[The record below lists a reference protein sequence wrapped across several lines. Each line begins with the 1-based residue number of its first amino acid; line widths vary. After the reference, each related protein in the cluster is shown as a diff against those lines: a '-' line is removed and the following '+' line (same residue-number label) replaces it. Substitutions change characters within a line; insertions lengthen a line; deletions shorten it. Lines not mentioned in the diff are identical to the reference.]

1 VIFICQPILNNES
14 LGRTRR
20 SRRPQSADF
29 GNRTWQAA
37 ILFAEGLVDW
47 GCLVQMDNNHD
58 IEALLRD
65 AQQGD
70 HLAFQKLLSRY
81 HTRLIAALAPQ
92 IPSDA
97 TKAIEPEDVCQEA
110 YAAAA
115 RDLDRFESRGVDSF
129 FAWLLTIA
137 RHRLLDMLRA
147 LRAEKRSGQLA
158 MVEILGHNAG
168 STICLLEQF
177 AADSHTPSRSVA
189 ARELV
194 ESVRFA
200 LERLPSNQQDAV
212 RMRYVEGLSLKD
224 TAERMNRRIGAV
236 AMLCQRGLL
245 RLSQLLEIDVQAPRG
260 VEE

>member
-1 VIFICQPILNNES
+1 LLKDWWIGVAWCRWTIITTLRHS
-14 LGRTRR
+14 SATR
-20 SRRPQSADF
+20 SR
-29 GNRTWQAA
+29 A
-37 ILFAEGLVDW
+37 I
-47 GCLVQMDNNHD
+47 
-58 IEALLRD
+58 ISP
-65 AQQGD
+65 
-70 HLAFQKLLSRY
+70 FQKLLSRY

-212 RMRYVEGLSLKD
+212 RMRYVEACHSRTRPSG
-224 TAERMNRRIGAV
+224 
-236 AMLCQRGLL
+236 
-245 RLSQLLEIDVQAPRG
+245 
-260 VEE
+260 

>member
-1 VIFICQPILNNES
+1 MIWNPTLS
-14 LGRTRR
+14 GRAHDCTHLLYTLRN
-20 SRRPQSADF
+20 AVF

-37 ILFAEGLVDW
+37 ILIAEGMADR
-47 GCLVQMDNNHD
+47 GCLVQMNDNHD

-70 HLAFQKLLSRY
+70 PLAFQKLLSRY
-81 HTRLIAALAPQ
+81 HTRLIAVLAPQ

-115 RDLDRFESRGVDSF
+115 RDLGRFESRGADSF

-158 MVEILGHNAG
+158 MVELLGHNAG

-245 RLSQLLEIDVQAPRG
+245 RLSQLLEIEVQAPKG
-260 VEE
+260 VED